1 MDEQLAF
8 ARPGS
13 PSGLELEVAALR
25 EHVATGAHP
34 EWADDVDDVI
44 DLRRAVQLCSVGL
57 GETPVHLGGSETP
70 AALVV
75 AALELDQFVE
85 RRIHGWAQLN

>member
-1 MDEQLAF
+1 MEEQLAF
-8 ARPGS
+8 ADLGP

-25 EHVATGAHP
+25 EHVARGWHP
-34 EWADDVDDVI
+34 EYAEDVDVVI

-57 GETPVHLGGSETP
+57 GATPVYLGGSETP
-70 AALVV
+70 AAQVV
-75 AALELDQFVE
+75 AALDLEQFVE